1 MNTLKSVLAWLLEP
15 TNWLGPAGILAR
27 LGEHV
32 VLSVA
37 VLAVVVALA
46 VPLGAWV
53 GHTRRGQT
61 WLAALTNVS
70 RALPTLGL
78 VSLCALWL
86 GIGLRAP
93 FIALAALA
101 LPSVLLA
108 TAAGTAA
115 VSPVVVEAARALGH
129 TPLQVWWRV
138 ELPLSLPVLLGGIRN
153 AALQVVATA
162 TIAAYVA
169 DVGLGRFIFTG
180 LKTHDYAQMAGG
192 SLLLI
197 ALALVT
203 GAVLSLLS
211 WPVSRWASAA
221 ARAGK
226 ADAARP
232 ASAQRPATPGRRA
245 DV

>member
-1 MNTLKSVLAWLLEP
+1 MNTFRSVIAWLLDP
-15 TNWLGPAGILAR
+15 AHWAGPAGILAR
-27 LGEHV
+27 LVEHV
-32 VLSVA
+32 LLSAA
-37 VLAVVVALA
+37 VLLVVIAIA
-46 VPLGAWV
+46 VPVGAWV

-61 WLAALTNVS
+61 TLAALTNVS

-93 FIALAALA
+93 FIALTVLA
-101 LPSVLLA
+101 IPSVLLA

-138 ELPLSLPVLLGGIRN
+138 ELPISLPVLLGGIRN

-197 ALALVT
+197 GLALLT
-203 GAVLSLLS
+203 GAVLSALS
-211 WPVSRWASAA
+211 WPASRWA
-221 ARAGK
+221 GGP
-226 ADAARP
+226 RP
-232 ASAQRPATPGRRA
+232 ANRKASSQRVEG
-245 DV
+245 